1 MSFSLLA
8 TFAIIGYI
16 IYYNLFSLDAR
27 EERMGKQ
34 LEELITK
41 AIYEVVLKHP
51 VEDRK
56 LVAEILID
64 NLEQEYISSVNFASE
79 QSNIPVDNLLKII
92 NTKIHYARVR
102 WLEGD
107 SLKYL

>member
-1 MSFSLLA
+1 M
-8 TFAIIGYI
+8 
-16 IYYNLFSLDAR
+16 
-27 EERMGKQ
+27 
-34 LEELITK
+34 
-41 AIYEVVLKHP
+41 
-51 VEDRK
+51 
-56 LVAEILID
+56 LID
-64 NLEQEYISSVNFASE
+64 RLEQEYISSVNFASE